1 MLACSSVSESCK
13 GSLKVCHLNI
23 SCIETIYILCIV
35 WMLHKHMI
43 YLLFFFF
50 KCSTVVYLYAILNAG
65 TVINDDKLSELV
77 ARVLMLV

>member
-1 MLACSSVSESCK
+1 MDAAQTYDLFA
-13 GSLKVCHLNI
+13 
-23 SCIETIYILCIV
+23 
-35 WMLHKHMI
+35 
-43 YLLFFFF
+43 FFFF